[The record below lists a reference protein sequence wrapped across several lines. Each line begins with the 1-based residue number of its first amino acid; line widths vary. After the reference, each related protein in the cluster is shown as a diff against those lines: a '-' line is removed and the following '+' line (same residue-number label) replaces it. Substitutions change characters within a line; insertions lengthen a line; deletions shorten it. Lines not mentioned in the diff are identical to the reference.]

1 MYTEQP
7 SVEAN
12 WPVQTC
18 DLDSIVNSGQLHPL
32 HPAPTALSR
41 LPREKKKIKASTTEG
56 EERHA
61 GALVRSE
68 AEPLSFKG

>member
-32 HPAPTALSR
+32 HPPPRALSR

-61 GALVRSE
+61 ETLVRSE